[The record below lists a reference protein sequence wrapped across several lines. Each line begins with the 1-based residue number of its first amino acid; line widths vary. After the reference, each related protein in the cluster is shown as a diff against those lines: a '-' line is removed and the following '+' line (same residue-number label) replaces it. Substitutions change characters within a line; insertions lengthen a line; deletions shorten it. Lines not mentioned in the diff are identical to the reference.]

1 MVFVFY
7 VVANCAQIYD
17 AFAGGRCHGKGSQ
30 MQDRS
35 QDRCGGCHGRV
46 LAARLSPRSRSRR
59 LPRRRGADMVFV
71 FYVVANC
78 AQIYDAFAGGR
89 CHGKGSQ
96 MQDRSQDRCG
106 GVSREGSRSGATCLV
121 QSNHKPFGLTYTR

>member
-1 MVFVFY
+1 
-7 VVANCAQIYD
+7 
-17 AFAGGRCHGKGSQ
+17 
-30 MQDRS
+30 
-35 QDRCGGCHGRV
+35 
-46 LAARLSPRSRSRR
+46 
-59 LPRRRGADMVFV
+59 MVFV

-121 QSNHKPFGLTYTR
+121 QSNHKPFGLTYTSKIKNQSRQTTTTACFNLRVT